1 MCIREAL
8 EMWAVGDREKKNTR
22 RLVFIK
28 SHFKVIVVSVHLN
41 AFHHSICYIGHNL
54 RVGMEVCWK
63 VS

>member
-1 MCIREAL
+1 MCKGSFGN
-8 EMWAVGDREKKNTR
+8 VGSGRHGEKTTR
-22 RLVFIK
+22 GLVFIK

-41 AFHHSICYIGHNL
+41 AFHHSICYTGRNL